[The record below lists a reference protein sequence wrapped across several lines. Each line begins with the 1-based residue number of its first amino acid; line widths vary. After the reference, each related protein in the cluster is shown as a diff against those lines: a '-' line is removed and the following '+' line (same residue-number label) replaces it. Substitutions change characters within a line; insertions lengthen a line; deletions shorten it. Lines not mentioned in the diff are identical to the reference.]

1 MPGRGRWGRAVRRR
15 HDGRAMRPRV
25 RFSGGHRA
33 VLVAVGCVL
42 VSLCPGRASVAQTST
57 PPPASAPAPGVRD
70 SFNLTGRLLQLDT
83 QRNVTSFID
92 SVVLHYA
99 GATVQSHRAERHG
112 RSKDY
117 TAFFYGD
124 VRLRDRGVFMKG
136 DEGEFVEKG
145 NYAELRGRVSIRD
158 STGVIYARRVRYY
171 RDARMLWL
179 WGQVDFQDK
188 ATRVQADSVQYWEE
202 RGFGEAF
209 GNVVLTDQE
218 RDSEARGSHGYYDR
232 VAGEAWLDRRPL
244 LVLRDADGRQT
255 IVEADESRFNQ
266 ARREGRVRG
275 NVRITRD
282 STVAVAD
289 SAILYDDR
297 DLFLLRG
304 KPRVRRGAARISGEE
319 IDVRFGDEDI
329 EQVRVRRRALLVQ
342 SRADTLLVPDA
353 NQVAGD
359 SATIEFTDGR
369 LRRAVVSGHGSSTYV
384 PVEARAN
391 RISLNEAQSDSIV
404 MLFEN
409 DDIQEVLF
417 IGNASGT
424 YRYYEG
430 DLEALRRGPSV
441 AVDTTFGVVRG
452 DTTRFDFRRQAEI
465 VQYSAERILYL
476 APFDDLHLQGSASVD
491 YQGRTLQAGDIT
503 FDADTQILTARQ
515 EPVLLDGGQ
524 RVYGERMGYDLP
536 GRRAFVED
544 GATVYDQ
551 GYYRGERLMRD
562 PDGTLEAARAR
573 YTSCDLETPH
583 YDFRS
588 GEMKI
593 YPHDMAVGRPVL
605 LYLGDIPVFYLP
617 FFFNSIDPGR
627 KSGFLMPDI
636 EIGVGSQSRYIRGL
650 DYYWAA
656 SDYWDVLFSSSY
668 NERSRVNRTTQQSVR
683 ASAGQSRN
691 LQFGANL
698 RYKLRYRLD
707 GNLEYR
713 RSDDIDSDAHFVT
726 MRGNHRQT
734 LNDRMSLNGTL
745 DFASSDQAVRATN
758 EFVDYDR
765 ARQRQLTSSLTFNR
779 RGGLASTT
787 VSLQRRQIIDPD
799 PNIVNQSVLSQT
811 LPSLS
816 LRFRNIRLAP
826 RPGAG
831 GPGWQRFLSD
841 LQFAPNLSVLRNV
854 DDVRLQRLLD
864 ASTGEVITDTTGV
877 DSLIT
882 QFYTRSLT
890 RTTASTSLGL
900 TRQSSL
906 WFLTLNPSL
915 SYGAT
920 YTDDD
925 RTPKVFE
932 DRFTQSLSANLGAS
946 TRLYGIFRPHLGGL
960 RALRHTIEPSATY
973 SYAAALSGS
982 EARHGW
988 SLGLRNTLDAKVGKK
1003 ATAAGDTNAVGAAA
1017 SAAAAQGKETERRI
1031 DGLFEW
1037 SLGTNYDPDRP
1048 RRWGNISSLVTLN
1061 RHGPLRLTVSQ
1072 IIDPYRKKIVSTSV
1086 PFTLRLAGSFGAEAV
1101 AEDGRLNRIA
1111 RQEGALAAPADSVKP
1126 TQNWGFSE
1134 SPTDGLEALER
1145 ARDLEPGERLTWELA
1160 FSYSLSRAE
1169 GRNLSRNVAVG
1180 AALKPT
1186 RKWTVRWR
1194 ANFDTEARQW
1204 ISPSLDVERDLHCW
1218 RASFSRVF
1226 NAYDDEWR
1234 YYFRIFVVRH
1244 QDELFLESGQ
1254 RSFGY

>member
-1 MPGRGRWGRAVRRR
+1 MPRPAPSGSHVPVEARDGAHGARRR
-15 HDGRAMRPRV
+15 GV
-25 RFSGGHRA
+25 RLWIAAIFTAAGLGIGA
-33 VLVAVGCVL
+33 GLEVPA
-42 VSLCPGRASVAQTST
+42 AAAQT
-57 PPPASAPAPGVRD
+57 PASPD
-70 SFNLTGRLLQLDT
+70 SFDLRGLALQYDT
-83 QRNVTSFID
+83 RRNVTTFRD
-92 SVVLHYA
+92 SVVLDYS
-99 GATVQSHRAERHG
+99 GVTVQSQRAERHG
-112 RSKDY
+112 ATRGYKV
-117 TAFFYGD
+117 FFHGD
-124 VRLRDRGVFMKG
+124 VRIRDRGVFMKG
-136 DEGEFVEKG
+136 DEGEFAQQG
-145 NYAELRGRVSIRD
+145 NYAELRGRVTIRD
-158 STGVIYARRVRYY
+158 STGVIRARRARYY
-171 RDARMLWL
+171 RDERMLWL
-179 WGQVDFQDK
+179 WGNVDFQDK
-188 ATRVQADSVQYWEE
+188 TTRVQADSVQYFEE

-209 GNVVLTDQE
+209 GHVVLLDQE
-218 RDSEARGSHGYYDR
+218 RNSEVRGPHGYYDR
-232 VAGEAWLDRRPL
+232 VSGEAWLDRQPV
-244 LVLRDADGRQT
+244 LVLRDKDGNET
-255 IVEADESRFNQ
+255 LVEADESRYNPT
-266 ARREGRVRG
+266 RREGRVRG
-275 NVRITRD
+275 NVRIRRD
-282 STVAVAD
+282 STIAVAD
-289 SAILYDDR
+289 SAILYEDR
-297 DLFLLRG
+297 DLFELRG
-304 KPRVRRGAARISGEE
+304 QPRVRRGATRISGRE

-329 EQVRVRRRALLVQ
+329 EQVRVRQRALLVQ
-342 SRADTLLVPDA
+342 SRTDTLLIPEA
-353 NQVAGD
+353 NQVSGD
-359 SATIEFTDGR
+359 SAVIDFADGK
-369 LRRAVVSGHGSSTYV
+369 LQRAVVSGHGSSTYV
-384 PVEARAN
+384 PVETRAD
-391 RISLNEAQSDSIV
+391 RISLNEAQADSIV
-404 MLFEN
+404 MLFAN
-409 DDIQEVLF
+409 ADMQEVLF
-417 IGNASGT
+417 IGNATGT

-430 DLEALRRGPSV
+430 DIEARRRGPQA
-441 AVDTTFGVVRG
+441 AVDTVFGVVRG
-452 DTTRFDFRRQAEI
+452 DTTAFDFRRAAEV

-476 APFDDLHLQGSASVD
+476 APFADLHLQGSAMVE

-573 YTSCDLETPH
+573 YTSCDLEKPH

-617 FFFNSIDPGR
+617 FFFNSVDPGR

-656 SDYWDVLFSSSY
+656 SDYWDVLFTSSY
-668 NERSRVNRTTQQSVR
+668 NERNRVNRSTQQAVR
-683 ASAGQSRN
+683 SSAGQSRN
-691 LQFGANL
+691 LQFGTNL
-698 RYKLRYRLD
+698 RYKLRYRMD

-726 MRGNHRQT
+726 MRGSHRQT
-734 LNDRMSLNGTL
+734 LNDRMKLNGTL

-758 EFVDYDR
+758 EFTDYDR

-779 RGGLASTT
+779 TGGLASAT

-816 LRFRNIRLAP
+816 LRFRSIRLAP
-826 RPGAG
+826 RPSAG

-854 DDVRLQRLLD
+854 DDVRLQRFID
-864 ASTGEVITDTTGV
+864 ASTGQVITDTTGV
-877 DSLIT
+877 DSVT
-882 QFYTRSLT
+882 TDFYTRSLT
-890 RTTASTSLGL
+890 RTTASTGLGL

-906 WFLTLNPSL
+906 WFLTLNPSI

-920 YTDDD
+920 YSDDD
-925 RTPKVFE
+925 RTPKAWA
-932 DRFTQSLSANLGAS
+932 DRFTQNLSANLGAS
-946 TRLYGIFRPHLGGL
+946 TRLYGIFRPRLGSL
-960 RALRHTIEPSATY
+960 RALRHTIEPTATY
-973 SYAAALSGS
+973 SYAAALSGTT
-982 EARHGW
+982 ARQSM
-988 SLGLRNTLDAKVGKK
+988 SLGLRNTLDAKVGKLDK
-1003 ATAAGDTNAVGAAA
+1003 EE
-1017 SAAAAQGKETERRI
+1017 QKETEKRV

-1048 RRWGNISSLVTLN
+1048 RHWGNVSSLITIN
-1061 RHGPLRLTVSQ
+1061 RHGPLRLTVTQ
-1072 IIDPYRKKIVSTSV
+1072 TIDPYRRKVISTSV
-1086 PFTLRLAGSFGAEAV
+1086 PFTMRLAGSFGG
-1101 AEDGRLNRIA
+1101 DDTSDSGPLNRIA
-1111 RQEGALAAPADSVKP
+1111 QQEGALTAPADSVKP
-1126 TQNWGFSE
+1126 TENWGFSE
-1134 SPTDGLEALER
+1134 SPTDGLETVER
-1145 ARDLEPGERLTWELA
+1145 SRDATPGENLTWELA

-1169 GRNLSRNVAVG
+1169 GRSLSRNVAVG

-1204 ISPSLDVERDLHCW
+1204 INPSLDVERDLHCW